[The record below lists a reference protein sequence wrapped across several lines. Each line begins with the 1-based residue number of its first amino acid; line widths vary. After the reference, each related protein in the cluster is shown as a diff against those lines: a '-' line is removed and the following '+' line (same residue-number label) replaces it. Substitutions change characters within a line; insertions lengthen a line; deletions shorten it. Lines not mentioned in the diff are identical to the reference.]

1 MNLEQLQYL
10 VEIAKH
16 RSITNAAEKLFV
28 SPPAISK
35 SISNLEK
42 ELGILIFRRSKT
54 GMVPTQ
60 QGKTVIKKAY
70 EVIKKLNEFQEEAK
84 SQKKLAKAELKISC
98 TPTLAYPTFYSLLEY
113 QKSFPEVRVEIQ
125 EKDASEVVKDVKMEQ
140 CDIGFL
146 PSKQTFLDRE
156 LDIVYGELGKGSPC
170 ICVGRHSHLISHD
183 FVTPEDLIN
192 ERLIAYN
199 GKIGKYIMNE
209 YFPNNEVIL
218 YTNNLDIIL
227 KSIIEEVGI
236 AIFFDFAFK
245 KDADLLN
252 GNFFLIPLKT
262 VKLPDSKL
270 WYIHSYMKPFSV
282 HAIRFL
288 DCVKTYWN

>member
-42 ELGILIFRRSKT
+42 ELGLIIFRRSKT
-54 GMVPTQ
+54 GMVPTE
-60 QGKTVIKKAY
+60 QGKPVIKKAY

-84 SQKKLAKAELKISC
+84 FQETLAKAELKISC
-98 TPTLAYPTFYSLLEY
+98 TPILAYPAFYSLLEF
-113 QKSFPEVRVEIQ
+113 QKKFPEVRVEIQ
-125 EKDASEVVKDVKMEQ
+125 EKEVSEVIKDVKMEK

-146 PSKQTFLDRE
+146 PSKQTYLDKE
-156 LDIVYGELGKGSPC
+156 LDIVYGELGKGSAC
-170 ICVGRHSHLISHD
+170 ICVGKNSHLISKD
-183 FVTPEDLIN
+183 FVTPEELLN

-209 YFPNNEVIL
+209 YFPNNDVVL
-218 YTNNLDIIL
+218 YTNNIDIIR
-227 KSIIEEVGI
+227 KSIIEELGI
-236 AIFFDFAFK
+236 AILFDFAFK

-252 GNFFLIPLKT
+252 GNFFIIPLKS

-270 WYIHSYMKPFSV
+270 WYIHSYIKPFSD
-282 HAIRFL
+282 HANGFL
-288 DCVKTYWN
+288 DCIKTYWQ